1 MKQIKFLA
9 MAFAALAVF
18 SCTKDDANKAT
29 DPATP
34 GQPVYAQ
41 FSISLPDA
49 ASRGTATDASGTD
62 LENTIS
68 DLKVYL
74 IGSNRL
80 VEAVLDAANVT
91 GTNDYRTQIAQ
102 ITTGEKQV
110 IAVVNAGTTRTSAIF
125 SQGDNL
131 SQIEGALIANVAA
144 AADDKTVLFSSR
156 LVTVNV
162 ENKSGLNGVDT
173 APTSKTEPFK
183 FNVSVDRSV
192 AKVIVRDDITVNAN
206 VGGVGVGGD
215 GTYTAGSARFAI
227 NGMLT
232 NAGLYQCG
240 TEALPA
246 NHKSAVHNWWK
257 NNTDGVISTPVQ
269 KPAALKTVAIS
280 NYGVLAKPYVSGASD
295 MATILGDGTNG
306 GLYTLENVVPAT
318 GKYGESTI
326 IYAKLQITPKAKFTN
341 FTDKTDV
348 ATGADIKAGDNYYAV
363 KHISENKYKFFVDE
377 NAFEAWVNNAES
389 QVPEYENPG
398 TFYTGGVNYYRVN
411 ITNENGKVPAL
422 KYSLLRNKIYDVTLK
437 EVKNF
442 GKGTDED
449 LVKPTDPIETNA
461 WIEATVKVKTWGV
474 DRQESNL
481 E

>member
-49 ASRGTATDASGTD
+49 ASRGTATDASGTT
-62 LENTIS
+62 LENTIT

-80 VEAVLDAANVT
+80 VEAVLDAANVA
-91 GTNDYRTQIAQ
+91 GTNDYTTQIAQ
-102 ITTGEKQV
+102 ITTGPKQV

-125 SQGDNL
+125 SKGDNL
-131 SQIEGALIANVAA
+131 SKIEDALIANVAA
-144 AADDKTVLFSSR
+144 AVDDKTVLFSSR
-156 LVTVNV
+156 LVTVNMV
-162 ENKSGLNGVDT
+162 DKSGLNGVDNT
-173 APTSKTEPFK
+173 PTSQTEPFK
-183 FNVSVDRSV
+183 FEVSVDRSV
-192 AKVIVRDDITVNAN
+192 AKVIVRDDIKVNAN

-215 GTYTAGSARFAI
+215 GAYTAGSARFAI

-232 NAGLYQCG
+232 NAGLYQCVTAG
-240 TEALPA
+240 LPA

-257 NNTDGVISTPVQ
+257 NGTNAISNP
-269 KPAALKTVAIS
+269 KPHALKAVAIS
-280 NYGVLAKPYVSGASD
+280 SYGPLAKPYNDKASD

-306 GLYTLENVVPAT
+306 GRYTLENVVPAS
-318 GKYGESTI
+318 GKYGQSTI
-326 IYAKLQITPKAKFTN
+326 IYAHLNIVPKAKFTN
-341 FTDKTDV
+341 GVDNTDL
-348 ATGADIKAGDNYYAV
+348 AAIKVGDNYYAV
-363 KHISENKYKFFVDE
+363 KHKSANTYKFFESRAEFDS
-377 NAFEAWVNNAES
+377 WVINNSVIAA
-389 QVPEYENPG
+389 EYENLG
-398 TFYTGGVNYYRVN
+398 TFYVGGVNYYRVN
-411 ITNENGKVPAL
+411 ITNENGKTPEL

-442 GKGTDED
+442 GK
-449 LVKPTDPIETNA
+449 
-461 WIEATVKVKTWGV
+461 
-474 DRQESNL
+474 
-481 E
+481 

>member
-49 ASRGTATDASGTD
+49 ASRGTANDASGTTI
-62 LENTIS
+62 ENTIT

-80 VEAVLDAANVT
+80 VEAVLNATNVT
-91 GTNDYRTQIAQ
+91 GTNDYTTQIAQ

-131 SQIEGALIANVAA
+131 SKIEDALIANVAA
-144 AADDKTVLFSSR
+144 AVDGTDILFSSR

-162 ENKSGLNGVDT
+162 MNKSGLNGVDN
-173 APTSKTEPFK
+173 APTSQTEPFK
-183 FNVSVDRSV
+183 FEVSVDRSV

-232 NAGLYQCG
+232 NAGLYQCVTAG
-240 TEALPA
+240 LPA

-257 NNTDGVISTPVQ
+257 NGTDGVISTPTQ
-269 KPAALKTVAIS
+269 KPATAKTVAIS
-280 NYGVLAKPYVSGASD
+280 DYGVLAAPYKEATSD
-295 MATILGDGTNG
+295 MATILGDGSNG

-318 GKYGESTI
+318 GKYGQSTI
-326 IYAKLQITPKAKFTN
+326 IYAQLKIVPKAKFTDG
-341 FTDKTDV
+341 TTGV
-348 ATGADIKAGDNYYAV
+348 AGADIKAD
-363 KHISENKYKFFVDE
+363 D
-377 NAFEAWVNNAES
+377 
-389 QVPEYENPG
+389 
-398 TFYTGGVNYYRVN
+398 
-411 ITNENGKVPAL
+411 
-422 KYSLLRNKIYDVTLK
+422 D
-437 EVKNF
+437 
-442 GKGTDED
+442 
-449 LVKPTDPIETNA
+449 
-461 WIEATVKVKTWGV
+461 
-474 DRQESNL
+474 
-481 E
+481 

>member
-49 ASRGTATDASGTD
+49 ASRGTANDASGTTI
-62 LENTIS
+62 ENTIT

-80 VEAVLDAANVT
+80 VEAVLNATNVT
-91 GTNDYRTQIAQ
+91 GTNDYTTQIAQ

-131 SQIEGALIANVAA
+131 SKIEDALIANVAA
-144 AADDKTVLFSSR
+144 AVDDKTVLFSSR

-162 ENKSGLNGVDT
+162 VNKSGLNGIDN
-173 APTSKTEPFK
+173 APTSSTEPFK
-183 FNVSVDRSV
+183 FEVSVDRSV

-257 NNTDGVISTPVQ
+257 NNTEGVISTPTQ
-269 KPAALKTVAIS
+269 KTAALKAVAIS
-280 NYGVLAKPYVSGASD
+280 DYGVLAKPYVSSASD

-306 GLYTLENVVPAT
+306 GRYTLENVVPAS
-318 GKYGESTI
+318 GKYGQSTI
-326 IYAKLQITPKAKFTN
+326 IYAHLNIVPKANFTN
-341 FTDKTDV
+341 GTTG
-348 ATGADIKAGDNYYAV
+348 APGADIKAGDNYYAV
-363 KHISENKYKFFVDE
+363 KHVSNNEYMFFVSKEDFHIWKSAGKPGE
-377 NAFEAWVNNAES
+377 FNNNYVVA
-389 QVPEYENPG
+389 NG
-398 TFYTGGVNYYRVN
+398 TLYTGGVNYYRVN
-411 ITNENGKVPAL
+411 ITNENGKTPEL

-437 EVKNF
+437 
-442 GKGTDED
+442 
-449 LVKPTDPIETNA
+449 
-461 WIEATVKVKTWGV
+461 
-474 DRQESNL
+474 
-481 E
+481 

>member
-80 VEAVLDAANVT
+80 VEAVLDAKTVT
-91 GTNDYRTQIAQ
+91 GTNDYATQITQ

-125 SQGDNL
+125 SKGDNL
-131 SQIEGALIANVAA
+131 SKIEDALIANVAA
-144 AADDKTVLFSSR
+144 AVDDKTVLFSSR
-156 LVTVNV
+156 LVTVNMV
-162 ENKSGLNGVDT
+162 DKSGLNGVDN
-173 APTSKTEPFK
+173 APTSQTEPFK
-183 FNVSVDRSV
+183 FEVSVDRSV

-215 GTYTAGSARFAI
+215 NTYTAGSARFAI

-232 NAGLYQCG
+232 NAGLYQCVTAG
-240 TEALPA
+240 LPA
-246 NHKSAVHNWWK
+246 NHKSAVHNWWQ
-257 NNTDGVISTPVQ
+257 NGTNAISAPAQT
-269 KPAALKTVAIS
+269 PAALKAVAMS
-280 NYGVLAKPYVSGASD
+280 AYGPLAAAYNDKASD
-295 MATILGDGTNG
+295 MANITGDGTNG
-306 GLYTLENVVPAT
+306 GRYTLENVVSNQ

-326 IYAKLQITPKAKFTN
+326 IYAHLKIVPKAKFTDG
-341 FTDKTDV
+341 TTGAV
-348 ATGADIKAGDNYYAV
+348 GADIKVDDDYYAV
-363 KHISENKYKFFVDE
+363 KHISANEYMFFASKADFDTWKSVG
-377 NAFEAWVNNAES
+377 
-389 QVPEYENPG
+389 NPG
-398 TFYTGGVNYYRVN
+398 DNNTDYVDGNGTLYVDGVNYYRVN
-411 ITNENGKVPAL
+411 ITNENGKTPEL

-461 WIEATVKVKTWGV
+461 WIEATVKVKTWTV